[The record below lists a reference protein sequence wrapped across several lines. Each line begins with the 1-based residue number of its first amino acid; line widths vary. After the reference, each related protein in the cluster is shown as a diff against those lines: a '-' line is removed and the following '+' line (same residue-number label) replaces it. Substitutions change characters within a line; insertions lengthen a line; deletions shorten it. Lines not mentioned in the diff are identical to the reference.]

1 MTFTWAG
8 MLWLL
13 LLIPLFVV
21 WYLRLQRQRRER
33 AARYGSLGLV
43 QSSGGGIGWRRHVPI
58 VFFVIGLTLI
68 GIGLARPQ
76 TVVNLPKV
84 YGTVILAFDVSGSM
98 AADDIKPTRL
108 DAAKAAAQAF
118 IEKQPSTV
126 QIGVVSFSESGF
138 SVQPPTND
146 QGQVMAAINRLNPA
160 RGTSLASG
168 INVALNTIATANS
181 QPRTNFYS
189 NRSPGQ
195 APTPTPTPTPVPEGT
210 YAPAA
215 IILLSDGENNVS
227 PDPLMAAQTAKER
240 GVRVYTIGVGSPSG
254 AILHVEGFTVRSRL
268 DEATLQQIA
277 KLTDGAYYNA
287 QTEQDLRNIYDNLD
301 AQMVVKPEKTEVT
314 AIFAGAGLLML
325 LLGGIFSLLWLGRL
339 P

>member
-1 MTFTWAG
+1 

-13 LLIPLFVV
+13 VLIPLIVV
-21 WYLRLQRQRRER
+21 WYVRMQRRR
-33 AARYGSLGLV
+33 RQWASRYGSLGVV
-43 QSSGGGIGWRRHVPI
+43 QGSTGRGLGWRRHVPLIFFLLGLLLLI
-58 VFFVIGLTLI
+58 VGV
-68 GIGLARPQ
+68 ARPQ
-76 TVVNLPKV
+76 TVVSLPKV

-98 AADDIKPTRL
+98 AADDMKPTRL

-118 IEKQPSTV
+118 VEKQPSTV
-126 QIGVVSFSESGF
+126 QIGVVSFSENGF

-146 QGQVMAAINRLNPA
+146 QGQVLAAINRLSPA

-168 INVALNTIATANS
+168 ISMALNTIATANAEP
-181 QPRTNFYS
+181 QTNYYT

-215 IILLSDGENNVS
+215 IVLLSDGENNVN
-227 PDPLMAAQTAKER
+227 PDPLKAAQTAKDR
-240 GVRVYTIGVGSPSG
+240 GVRIYTIGVGSPSG
-254 AILHVEGFTVRSRL
+254 SILHVEGFTVRSRL

-287 QTEQDLRNIYDNLD
+287 QNEQDLHNIYDNLD
-301 AQMVVKPEKTEVT
+301 AQMIVKPEKTEVT
-314 AIFAGAGLLML
+314 ALFAGAGLLML
-325 LLGGIFSLLWLGRL
+325 LLGGVFSLVWLGRL

>member
-1 MTFTWAG
+1 MKKRSASKGLFP
-8 MLWLL
+8 LL
-13 LLIPLFVV
+13 AL
-21 WYLRLQRQRRER
+21 
-33 AARYGSLGLV
+33 SLV
-43 QSSGGGIGWRRHVPI
+43 HMHCEPC
-58 VFFVIGLTLI
+58 
-68 GIGLARPQ
+68 
-76 TVVNLPKV
+76 N
-84 YGTVILAFDVSGSM
+84 
-98 AADDIKPTRL
+98 
-108 DAAKAAAQAF
+108 
-118 IEKQPSTV
+118 
-126 QIGVVSFSESGF
+126 
-138 SVQPPTND
+138 
-146 QGQVMAAINRLNPA
+146 
-160 RGTSLASG
+160 
-168 INVALNTIATANS
+168 
-181 QPRTNFYS
+181 
-189 NRSPGQ
+189 
-195 APTPTPTPTPVPEGT
+195 PTPTPTPVPEGT